1 MDWLLKA
8 EPLRFAAAQLP
19 RMFWNNVPGHTT
31 RAPQVGFE
39 LATNGI
45 QFYAIANLDKT
56 SLCTSADAVG
66 HCPLCSIPKFLSLLV
81 SHCIFCQHHCKV
93 ARVASEPRVLNP
105 TVAVQE
111 KIPTA
116 KGAIWGRHSLL
127 RHTYGQ
133 VNHRLEKAN
142 TSRRSFHLLLPG
154 QGPGSRFYRVL

>member
-1 MDWLLKA
+1 M
-8 EPLRFAAAQLP
+8 
-19 RMFWNNVPGHTT
+19 
-31 RAPQVGFE
+31 
-39 LATNGI
+39 
-45 QFYAIANLDKT
+45 
-56 SLCTSADAVG
+56 
-66 HCPLCSIPKFLSLLV
+66 
-81 SHCIFCQHHCKV
+81 
-93 ARVASEPRVLNP
+93 ASEPRVLNP